1 MSALLDRWCAGGSG
15 RDREGVR
22 LNFLVYFIGDNINL
36 VEDRFEVV
44 LFMAAMMISGELS
57 VEIVFYV
64 FVS

>member
-15 RDREGVR
+15 GYGEGVR
-22 LNFLVYFIGDNINL
+22 LNFFVDFIGDNINL

-44 LFMAAMMISGELS
+44 LFMVAMMISGEFS